1 MLKSKFEEIRMK
13 DDKKFDEF
21 YAQLNDIANTSFNLG
36 EKIVENKIVKN
47 KILRSLSKV
56 FRPKV
61 TTIKK
66 SKDVDVM
73 RVKKIVG
80 SFQTYELSLP
90 QPKKKILAKVLRKRR
105 SLLLSPLMRILLI
118 LRMLTRKIHKFL
130 RTSKGSSRTSS
141 VDSSKR

>member
-36 EKIVENKIVKN
+36 EKIVENKIVKK

-73 RVKKIVG
+73 RVKKM
-80 SFQTYELSLP
+80 SYHCLS
-90 QPKKKILAKVLRKRR
+90 QRRKFWLK
-105 SLLLSPLMRILLI
+105 S
-118 LRMLTRKIHKFL
+118 
-130 RTSKGSSRTSS
+130 
-141 VDSSKR
+141 